1 MVVVVIVNQSL
12 EEDGWT
18 MLRLENE
25 ELLRRM
31 TELQQQSWMLEEK
44 VSDVV
49 FVMHI
54 SIVAVRLAR
63 LVVRWVT
70 VRIS

>member
-1 MVVVVIVNQSL
+1 MTKLPMTGVIHVVHQSS

-18 MLRLENE
+18 MLRHENE

-44 VSDVV
+44 VFILSL
-49 FVMHI
+49 
-54 SIVAVRLAR
+54 S
-63 LVVRWVT
+63 
-70 VRIS
+70 